1 MSSVPQAIFSSPYFN
16 FWIDAMAKMIGV
28 LSFGYNYE
36 HTFTFDFLLIP
47 LRTNAFC
54 VCKTDLDNAGT
65 QIRITRNTEIILDN
79 IKKFKFNIPRNVFHN
94 FTLGGFIQNPL
105 STFNNLPFQ
114 GTFFAISA
122 SSSVINYSIVFSF
135 SALSINIIDPDWYK
149 WNNGSDVLH
158 KGKYVSLTEKE
169 SIQNTFGLPSEEKLS
184 MGPLKYIDA
193 CRSCRHLHGYIIYF
207 EKSEFEYIWSGMD
220 KTNSCRT
227 INNLGSKMAMN
238 QNWRWDVGEPNGG
251 SIQNCIIY
259 HPQTKTFK
267 DDYCNLKYPYHC
279 FVEIHHI
286 YSLRGLPLNLTPEID
301 HQYISTLVDDRL
313 IFYGFE
319 NNIIHENNESKW
331 VISLMHDPKKVVAY
345 NNSTN
350 LLPFGINFWFFVSDG
365 NVTPDGKNL
374 ILTKCLENEFSCN
387 DGFCIP
393 MNLVCNNSPDCSDAL
408 DEEDCSIVDTLG
420 YRKEFPPILTSKSE
434 KSLVNITFHLKSINS
449 IKEMKSMYDI
459 SFIIEL
465 QWKDPRLS
473 FNNLNSN
480 DQFPLTEIERGKIWF
495 PPITFDNSAGNDDV
509 RFTMDRDVQ
518 ISATKFFGT
527 IGTLNSVSE
536 LKKKLKYSGE
546 NVILKLKVSKM
557 MSMLCVF
564 DFHQY
569 PFDNQKCK
577 VEIGLTLEVQE
588 QVALN
593 ILRDMS
599 TSFDHIDL
607 LQYNMKNLTF
617 ELVESKGIVVIE
629 LQRMFNNILWTT
641 YFPTFFLQI
650 VAILTLFFPSNRFD
664 TTVMI
669 TITTTFVN
677 YTLYQ
682 SVSISLPSTA
692 YNKMIDYWLFSS
704 LIMPL
709 FIFVFEVYVE
719 LGAPALLKSTS
730 NFFGRGFIELLFKYG
745 KIIIIAFTVTFDI
758 SYWIYNFLLY
768 YYYI

>member
-1 MSSVPQAIFSSPYFN
+1 MN
-16 FWIDAMAKMIGV
+16 
-28 LSFGYNYE
+28 YN
-36 HTFTFDFLLIP
+36 
-47 LRTNAFC
+47 
-54 VCKTDLDNAGT
+54 
-65 QIRITRNTEIILDN
+65 
-79 IKKFKFNIPRNVFHN
+79 
-94 FTLGGFIQNPL
+94 
-105 STFNNLPFQ
+105 
-114 GTFFAISA
+114 
-122 SSSVINYSIVFSF
+122 IVFSF
-135 SALSINIIDPDWYK
+135 PALSINIIDPDWYK

-169 SIQNTFGLPSEEKLS
+169 SIGNTFGLPSEEKLS

-193 CRSCRHLHGYIIYF
+193 CRSCRHLHG
-207 EKSEFEYIWSGMD
+207 
-220 KTNSCRT
+220 
-227 INNLGSKMAMN
+227 
-238 QNWRWDVGEPNGG
+238 
-251 SIQNCIIY
+251 
-259 HPQTKTFK
+259 
-267 DDYCNLKYPYHC
+267 
-279 FVEIHHI
+279 
-286 YSLRGLPLNLTPEID
+286 
-301 HQYISTLVDDRL
+301 
-313 IFYGFE
+313 
-319 NNIIHENNESKW
+319 
-331 VISLMHDPKKVVAY
+331 
-345 NNSTN
+345 
-350 LLPFGINFWFFVSDG
+350 DG

-473 FNNLNSN
+473 FNNLNSYE
-480 DQFPLTEIERGKIWF
+480 Q
-495 PPITFDNSAGNDDV
+495 NDDV

-518 ISATKFFGT
+518 ISATKILGT
-527 IGTLNSVSE
+527 NGTLNSVSE

-593 ILRDMS
+593 ILRDMY

-704 LIMPL
+704 SHH
-709 FIFVFEVYVE
+709 
-719 LGAPALLKSTS
+719 A
-730 NFFGRGFIELLFKYG
+730 
-745 KIIIIAFTVTFDI
+745 TF
-758 SYWIYNFLLY
+758 YLCF
-768 YYYI
+768 